1 VCCGT
6 GQQEP
11 GRSMQWEG
19 NPGSETGTNCVADDP
34 KPEGVT
40 DEGAV
45 EVSQPAPVTVRE
57 TRRLY
62 RLRAE
67 RVVAVVAADTEDE
80 ARTLAAGYGLPG
92 GDWRNPA
99 FASAEVEETA
109 ETHVFGDVVISSLP
123 GAPGSPKRK

>member
-1 VCCGT
+1 
-6 GQQEP
+6 
-11 GRSMQWEG
+11 MQWKG
-19 NPGSETGTNCVADDP
+19 KPGSETEMNCVADDP
-34 KPEGVT
+34 KPEALT
-40 DEGAV
+40 DEGAA

-80 ARTLAAGYGLPG
+80 ARALAAGYGLPG
-92 GDWRNPA
+92 VDWRNPG

-109 ETHVFGDVVISSLP
+109 ETHVFGDVVISSIP
-123 GAPGSPKRK
+123 GAPGPSKRK

>member
-1 VCCGT
+1 
-6 GQQEP
+6 
-11 GRSMQWEG
+11 M
-19 NPGSETGTNCVADDP
+19 NCVADDP
-34 KPEGVT
+34 KPEAVT
-40 DEGAV
+40 DEGAA

-80 ARTLAAGYGLPG
+80 ARALAAGYGLPG

-123 GAPGSPKRK
+123 GAPGPPKRK